1 MKKKYKKREIERGW
15 ACRSERGE
23 GRERRRE
30 EEKKKKEEEEEVKK
44 KKSKISSCCS
54 QPAIFMLGL
63 QQTLVPTSLFFYF
76 YRSTIFSLALFSVTS
91 QHLTRH

>member
-44 KKSKISSCCS
+44 KNQRYLRAAASQQYLCLVSSR
-54 QPAIFMLGL
+54 L
-63 QQTLVPTSLFFYF
+63 
-76 YRSTIFSLALFSVTS
+76 
-91 QHLTRH
+91 